1 MAMEN
6 GEAHGRC
13 SFALSAIKITRP
25 EWLRDK
31 KLNILFQLALEKSPE
46 LPDAPLVFDYL
57 TNDADRQLMELM
69 VATKAIALPFAA
81 PPGVPPARLQT
92 LRRAFDAT
100 QKDPEFQA
108 EAKKM
113 LLDSDPTTGEET
125 QKIIAKLYQTP
136 PEVVE
141 RAKKLLTPQ

>member
-1 MAMEN
+1 VCAC
-6 GEAHGRC
+6 ASC
-13 SFALSAIKITRP
+13 SAEGGAAGGGGGGGGGSGSLARTHTRIV
-25 EWLRDK
+25 R
-31 KLNILFQLALEKSPE
+31 
-46 LPDAPLVFDYL
+46 V
-57 TNDADRQLMELM
+57 
-69 VATKAIALPFAA
+69 VA
-81 PPGVPPARLQT
+81 PGVPPARLEI

-100 QKDPEFQA
+100 MKDPEFLA
-108 EAKKM
+108 EARKM

>member
-1 MAMEN
+1 M
-6 GEAHGRC
+6 
-13 SFALSAIKITRP
+13 
-25 EWLRDK
+25 
-31 KLNILFQLALEKSPE
+31 
-46 LPDAPLVFDYL
+46 FDFL
-57 TNDADRQLMELM
+57 KNDADRQLMELM

-81 PPGVPPARLQT
+81 PPGVPPARLET

-100 QKDPEFQA
+100 QKDPDFQA

-113 LLDSDPTTGEET
+113 LFDSDPTTGEET
-125 QKIIAKLYQTP
+125 QKIIAKFYQTP